1 MIKKIILAVS
11 FLLLLSPCAVSAQG
25 FIGGSFGISTSRS
38 GGTSAS
44 LTVAPN
50 FGWFVTDRWVVGI
63 MPSMGFTGNTSSL
76 FRNMRLG
83 VTPYA
88 MYRLVDYERLGLWL
102 EGTADMSYQRSWIKK
117 IGPVNH
123 SVSYGVHVIPALTFE
138 LDSHLV
144 LMAGFNMFSLGLHGV
159 SAYNNETGIW
169 NSASSFSLAASEM
182 DLESILSDISLGFL
196 FRF

>member
-1 MIKKIILAVS
+1 MRKKIILAVS
-11 FLLLLSPCAVSAQG
+11 FLLLLSRCAVSAQG
-25 FIGGSFGISTSRS
+25 LIGGSFGISTSRS

-50 FGWFVTDRWVVGI
+50 FGWFVADRWVVGI
-63 MPSMGFTGNTSSL
+63 MPSLGFTGNTSFSS
-76 FRNMRLG
+76 RNMRLG

-88 MYRLVDYERLGLWL
+88 MYCLVDYERLGLWL
-102 EGTADMSYQRSWIKK
+102 EGTADMSYQRHWIRK
-117 IGPVNH
+117 IGPVSH

-144 LMAGFNMFSLGLHGV
+144 LMAGFNMLSFGARGV
-159 SAYNNETGIW
+159 STYNDETGMW
-169 NSASSFSLAASEM
+169 DSASSFGLSAFEM
-182 DLESILSDISLGFL
+182 DLASFISDISLGFL